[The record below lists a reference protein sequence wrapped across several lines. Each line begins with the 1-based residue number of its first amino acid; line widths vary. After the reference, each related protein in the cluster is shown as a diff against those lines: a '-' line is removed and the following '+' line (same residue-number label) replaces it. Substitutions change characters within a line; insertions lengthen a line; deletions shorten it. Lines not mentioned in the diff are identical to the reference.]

1 MARVFLDIDGVLAN
15 WCDGFIKAFG
25 AQDIYEPLIR
35 NGEFCKFDEDKNFK
49 YYSKNYVKFDQY
61 INKDREF
68 TQKTINDLGES
79 FWFELDLLPW
89 ANFVYEWLSARHCV
103 YLLSN
108 PGFFDNSRS
117 AKFKWVKKNFGDS
130 AAKRMILTR
139 DKELVGDRCSILIDD
154 LKYNCKDYLKSG
166 KYALLFPNQF
176 YLSSLENPTILFLE
190 GVFCEFFEFYEKT
203 KDSSDRIKRDFL
215 ARENKELSDSN
226 IELIDLLNKHRRKSG
241 ELEALCKDL
250 ININDLNCSDVAN
263 LAAKMRN
270 GKFEIILDCINKK
283 YGR

>member
-1 MARVFLDIDGVLAN
+1 MAQVFLDIDGVLAN

-25 AQDIYEPLIR
+25 AQDIYEPLIK
-35 NGEFCKFDEDKNFK
+35 NGEFCKFDEDKNFR

-79 FWFELDLLPW
+79 FWLELDLLPW

-117 AKFKWVKKNFGDS
+117 AKFKWVKKNFGDF
-130 AAKRMILTR
+130 AARRMVLAR
-139 DKELVGDRCSILIDD
+139 DKELVGDQYSILIDD

-166 KYALLFPNQF
+166 KHALLFPNQF
-176 YLSSLENPTILFLE
+176 HLSSLEGPVILFLE
-190 GVFCEFFEFYEKT
+190 GVFCEFFEKYEEIKNDPHRILNLILSEGV
-203 KDSSDRIKRDFL
+203 KENSESSVDLVRL
-215 ARENKELSDSN
+215 LSD
-226 IELIDLLNKHRRKSG
+226 ERRKSR
-241 ELEALCKDL
+241 ELETLCNNLVKLNVDNVKDISKALNKMKRDQL
-250 ININDLNCSDVAN
+250 KINFDDI
-263 LAAKMRN
+263 R
-270 GKFEIILDCINKK
+270 KK
-283 YGR
+283 YE